1 MYFIV
6 YTKKRQT
13 LYYKEPVS
21 FFISFGKAKN
31 WLPALALAAGKT

>member
-13 LYYKEPVS
+13 LYYKEPV

-31 WLPALALAAGKT
+31 WLSALALAAGKT